1 MILLLQGHH
10 VSKCLLLVLQG
21 RHVIREALKCIM
33 AQKDNVTDAYSNAI
47 IAYALTLA
55 KHPGRAEFLGRL
67 KSQATIK
74 GLVHD
79 QAILSYLVPRMC
91 MQVSIR
97 NI

>member
-1 MILLLQGHH
+1 M
-10 VSKCLLLVLQG
+10 K
-21 RHVIREALKCIM
+21 
-33 AQKDNVTDAYSNAI
+33 DAYSNAI